1 MFNAQQEP
9 WYQILD
15 KEKKNYKKSS
25 FLLFEQLKLKKREE
39 KRKKNEMK
47 EFKMPFA

>member
-25 FLLFEQLKLKKREE
+25 FLLFEQLKLEKKRGE
-39 KRKKNEMK
+39 RKN
-47 EFKMPFA
+47 